1 MFRERKVA
9 STNPW
14 MGEKAKWSQTMG
26 HQDADAPLPPSHP
39 SLQPPVQPPPSH
51 PQLSTTELSL
61 LHF

>member
-1 MFRERKVA
+1 MLRERKVV

-14 MGEKAKWSQTMG
+14 MGEKAKCSQTVG
-26 HQDADAPLPPSHP
+26 HQDADAPPPPSHP

>member
-1 MFRERKVA
+1 MLREKEVV
-9 STNPW
+9 STYPW
-14 MGEKAKWSQTMG
+14 MAEKAKSAKTMG
-26 HQDADAPLPPSHP
+26 HQDADATLPPSHP

>member
-1 MFRERKVA
+1 MLRERKVV
-9 STNPW
+9 SNNPW
-14 MGEKAKWSQTMG
+14 MGEKVKSAQTMG
-26 HQDADAPLPPSHP
+26 HQDADAPPPSSHP